1 MTYAIIYDI
10 IYNCY
15 MIIHFDKILVYNIK
29 YNSSILC
36 SKSIRRDTCIAI
48 HIASLSLIARG
59 KKQII

>member
-1 MTYAIIYDI
+1 MTYAITYDI

-29 YNSSILC
+29 YNWSILC
-36 SKSIRRDTCIAI
+36 SKSIRRDIAI
-48 HIASLSLIARG
+48 HIVSLSLIARG